1 MVVSYTNACFGRWI
15 ANKGQASTLKANS
28 KLNSKQLYNSLKHAE
43 KISTKASQHVLD
55 AFQNSLKDKIVL
67 TCLPEKIIYE
77 TTGTFSFLLD
87 ICLPYSQ
94 LSSIFE
100 ETASLTRC

>member
-1 MVVSYTNACFGRWI
+1 MFWQIDCKQRPGIHTE
-15 ANKGQASTLKANS
+15 
-28 KLNSKQLYNSLKHAE
+28 SKQQIKFKATLQFPEVCWK
-43 KISTKASQHVLD
+43 KKASQHVLD